1 MKRGNDA
8 IEGGVFIR
16 GETDYVRRCRL
27 ERGRPHVCV
36 VTSCLFPSIHTY
48 AYTGLKS
55 SSVARRRQI
64 LCGRGRGLPGAKPQ
78 ILSLFWLFPSSSIS
92 LIRSTTIDL
101 GKAPRSPAAPLHC
114 HSCGRRVRAS
124 ASMFVPNSETDL
136 RHFAVH
142 PSHPQRAKHSCLRRS
157 VVQHCKSQLPTR
169 LMFSPLLSS
178 HRRKHE
184 EGERAFF

>member
-101 GKAPRSPAAPLHC
+101 GKAPRSPARPHLP
-114 HSCGRRVRAS
+114 RRCTAIPAAAACVRAPACLCQTRKRIYVTS
-124 ASMFVPNSETDL
+124 PSIHPTHSERST
-136 RHFAVH
+136 A
-142 PSHPQRAKHSCLRRS
+142 AS
-157 VVQHCKSQLPTR
+157 VVLSCNIASRSYR
-169 LMFSPLLSS
+169 LV
-178 HRRKHE
+178 
-184 EGERAFF
+184 